1 MAQKIALVVGGSNG
15 IGQAI
20 ATHLI
25 SKGVFTVIASRNPD
39 KTAAIAAKIGASDHL
54 IVDVSSQ
61 ADVSRFA
68 AQVRAKLSH
77 IDFLVFTAG
86 AVFDAKRLTADG
98 VDELVAV
105 NHLWRFQLTTLL
117 RDVYFDDPN
126 FLKPGAKW
134 TMVKALWQAQQLND
148 VFMLEAQRR
157 WGSLGNGIQFHVV
170 NPGIVSTNGDLS
182 GLSPFGRF
190 MFGTVLNPVKQSMEA
205 SASRL
210 CPILLDSMGD
220 VGGKLWNASYW
231 TGAVSEIKPAPRVV
245 DTEYVA
251 KCWALSENLLVKKN

>member
-1 MAQKIALVVGGSNG
+1 
-15 IGQAI
+15 
-20 ATHLI
+20 
-25 SKGVFTVIASRNPD
+25 
-39 KTAAIAAKIGASDHL
+39 
-54 IVDVSSQ
+54 
-61 ADVSRFA
+61 
-68 AQVRAKLSH
+68 
-77 IDFLVFTAG
+77 
-86 AVFDAKRLTADG
+86 RLTADG

-117 RDVYFDDPN
+117 RDVLAASPTGARVLNVAGAGINSDVYFDDPN

-210 CPILLDSMGD
+210 CPILLDSMGNA
-220 VGGKLWNASYW
+220 GGKLWNASYW